1 MASIPSSAI
10 WFYGSHAVAAAIAN
24 PHRQIFRLLSVDKTP
39 FPFDEAQLSAASE
52 KFRRPNPE
60 SGVQRDF
67 GKFIAARCPSSK
79 YRGFG
84 GGLAEHP
91 LESLIT
97 TCPPQAT
104 WLVLDQITDPH
115 NFGAILRSAAA
126 FGVTVVLVTDRH
138 APPMSGLIAK
148 TASGGVERVTI
159 VRVVNLARALGQLRD
174 ADFWRIGLAESGRDR
189 LDHLLHKPP
198 PMARV
203 ALILGAEGSGMR
215 RLTSE
220 NCDIL
225 AQLPTERDF
234 STLNV
239 SNAAAIALYECRR
252 RFG

>member
-1 MASIPSSAI
+1 MASIPSSAL

-52 KFRRPNPE
+52 KFRRPRPE
-60 SGVQRDF
+60 SVPKEILENLLPRGALHQN
-67 GKFIAARCPSSK
+67 IAALVAALPNI
-79 YRGFG
+79 
-84 GGLAEHP
+84 A
-91 LESLIT
+91 LESLIA

-189 LDHLLHKPP
+189 LDQLWQKPP
-198 PMARV
+198 PLARI
-203 ALILGAEGSGMR
+203 ALILGAEGNGMR

-225 AQLPTERDF
+225 AHLPTIESF

-239 SNAAAIALYECRR
+239 SNAAAIALYECSR
-252 RFG
+252 RFN

>member
-24 PHRQIFRLLSVDKTP
+24 PRRQIFRLIWAEKAP
-39 FPFDEAQLSAASE
+39 FPFDDAKLNAASE
-52 KFRRPNPE
+52 RFKRPKPE
-60 SGVQRDF
+60 LVSKEILENLVPRGALHQN
-67 GKFIAARCPSSK
+67 IAALVAPLPNMDLD
-79 YRGFG
+79 
-84 GGLAEHP
+84 GLIAA
-91 LESLIT
+91 
-97 TCPPQAT
+97 CPPQAT

-148 TASGGVERVTI
+148 TASGGVERVNI

-189 LDHLLHKPP
+189 LDQLWQKPP
-198 PMARV
+198 PLARV
-203 ALILGAEGSGMR
+203 ALILGAEGNGMR

-225 AQLPTERDF
+225 AHLPTISEF

-239 SNAAAIALYECRR
+239 SNAAAIALYECSR

>member
-1 MASIPSSAI
+1 MASFPSSAI
-10 WFYGSHAVAAAIAN
+10 WFYGSHAVTAAIAN
-24 PHRQIFRLLSVDKTP
+24 PSRQIFRILWAEKTP
-39 FPFDEAQLSAASE
+39 FPYDEAKLAAAAPN
-52 KFRRPNPE
+52 FRRPKPE
-60 SGVQRDF
+60 LVSKEILENLLPRGALHQN
-67 GKFIAARCPSSK
+67 IAALVAPLPHLALENLLGSCP
-79 YRGFG
+79 
-84 GGLAEHP
+84 A
-91 LESLIT
+91 
-97 TCPPQAT
+97 QAT

-148 TASGGVERVTI
+148 TASGGVERVSI

-189 LDHLLHKPP
+189 LDQLWQKPP
-198 PMARV
+198 PLARI
-203 ALILGAEGSGMR
+203 ALILGAEGNGMR

-225 AQLPTERDF
+225 AHLPTIASF

-239 SNAAAIALYECRR
+239 SNAAAIALYECSR